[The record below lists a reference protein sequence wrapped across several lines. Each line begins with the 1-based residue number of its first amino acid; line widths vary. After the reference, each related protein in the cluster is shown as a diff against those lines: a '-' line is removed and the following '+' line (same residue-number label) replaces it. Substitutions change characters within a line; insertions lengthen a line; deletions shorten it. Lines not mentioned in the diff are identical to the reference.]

1 MKTGQKKVPLCE
13 EDLEKESEFTFYVT
27 MTLKERMEVRE
38 KMKRLRL
45 KTKLPMAR
53 VLKEV
58 LIKHLDDEEFLKY
71 INLWWTNGKICY
83 N

>member
-1 MKTGQKKVPLCE
+1 MGIGQKKVPLCE

-27 MTLKERMEVRE
+27 MTLKERMEVRR
-38 KMKRLRL
+38 KMKRLRE

-71 INLWWTNGKICY
+71 INLW
-83 N
+83 

>member
-13 EDLEKESEFTFYVT
+13 EDLEKESEFAFYVT

-38 KMKRLRL
+38 RMKNLRANR
-45 KTKLPMAR
+45 KIPMAR

-58 LIKHLDDEEFLKY
+58 LLKHLDDEEFLKC
-71 INLWWTNGKICY
+71 INLL
-83 N
+83 